1 MSKSF
6 VSAKDKRK
14 KKGNKRT
21 IQICFARLD
30 RWNSLVNNEKCHT
43 NPSVSSRLLYSH
55 NHNKR
60 FCSISKCFQE
70 KKREKNEKYD
80 TEKGKKGA
88 RMKSFD
94 KSTGVCY
101 TFESDPCAALERR
114 RGISRIYRV

>member
-1 MSKSF
+1 MFSRKE
-6 VSAKDKRK
+6 KR
-14 KKGNKRT
+14 
-21 IQICFARLD
+21 
-30 RWNSLVNNEKCHT
+30 
-43 NPSVSSRLLYSH
+43 
-55 NHNKR
+55 
-60 FCSISKCFQE
+60 
-70 KKREKNEKYD
+70 KNEKYD